1 MQSCNKRNGIHLEV
15 VAGGNPLEA
24 YRRFAVPAFAEMQED
39 IRRDVLAWMQRCRIT
54 EDGIDM
60 AGEGLVGATST
71 WTYQINDAA
80 DQFSRIPHL
89 VRTMSHAIR
98 GTLFSVRSLFFR
110 TSQTI
115 LTCAMP
121 WGTHANRISFFCPF
135 FTDCQST
142 PKMRYD

>member
-1 MQSCNKRNGIHLEV
+1 MQSCNKRNSIHLEV

-98 GTLFSVRSLFFR
+98 GTLFSVRSV
-110 TSQTI
+110 
-115 LTCAMP
+115 
-121 WGTHANRISFFCPF
+121 
-135 FTDCQST
+135 FTARR
-142 PKMRYD
+142 KRF